1 MKTISFEFVEHIP
14 EKLDE
19 GIIYVS
25 LKYCTAV
32 HKCCCGCQ
40 EEVVT
45 PLSPVDWQLTF
56 DGKTITL
63 DPSIGNWGLKCQSHY
78 WIRKN
83 KIIWLEKWP
92 DSKIKLLQEADQI
105 EKEECYKII
114 NKKRKRLWKRFF
126 FYFIFTIVW
135 YPHLSGKFLLAW

>member
-1 MKTISFEFVEHIP
+1 MKIISFEFVEHIP

-83 KIIWLEKWP
+83 KIIWSEKWP

-105 EKEECYKII
+105 EKEEYYKII
-114 NKKRKRLWKRFF
+114 NKKRKRLWKWLF
-126 FYFIFTIVW
+126 FYFVFTIVW
-135 YPHLSGKFLLAW
+135 YLHLSGQIPLSW